1 MKTLKICMLLLVA
14 SATTYAQKADRPV
27 YVNPKV
33 GINFSGLND
42 DLDGISNSG
51 KAGYNLGA
59 DLRLG
64 SGVVF
69 FQPGVYYYQY
79 NTQYTVVESN
89 LLPNGQTTY
98 ETDIKVESIKV
109 PAQMGIRILTT
120 DLISLRANLGPA
132 FNFPVKVES
141 NDDFVLERGDYK
153 NVNVG
158 GVLGAGIDLA
168 FFTFDLNYEFG
179 LSDYV
184 EFQNPNVETS
194 SSKQYV
200 VSFNVG
206 IRL

>member
-14 SATTYAQKADRPV
+14 SATAYAQKADRPL

-33 GINFSGLND
+33 GINLSGLNE

-51 KAGYNLGA
+51 KAGYNVGA

-69 FQPGVYYYQY
+69 FQPGIFYYQY

-89 LLPNGQTTY
+89 LIPNGQTTY

-120 DLISLRANLGPA
+120 DLISLRANVGPA

-141 NDDFVLERGDYK
+141 DEDFVLERGDYK
-153 NVNVG
+153 SVNVG
-158 GVLGAGIDLA
+158 GVIGAGVDLA
-168 FFTFDLNYEFG
+168 FFTFDLNYEIG

-200 VSFNVG
+200 VSFNIG